1 MPDDNNQSNEF
12 VTQREMDKFELR
24 NSEVHGRL
32 ETKIDNLA
40 TKVDGNF
47 KWLLGVILGQTA
59 FLGTLMALF
68 KFIN

>member
-1 MPDDNNQSNEF
+1 MPENKQSNDF
-12 VTQREMDKFELR
+12 VTQREMDKFESR
-24 NSEVHGRL
+24 NIEDHARL

-40 TKVDGNF
+40 KKVDDNF
-47 KWLLGVILGQTA
+47 KWLLGMILGQTA